1 MNQTVWRTY
10 EGEAGLNTWKA
21 NWKQVQQMRAIRTE
35 EGREGGREGMEDET
49 EAAQVAELGVQISQ
63 GVAHE

>member
-21 NWKQVQQMRAIRTE
+21 DWKQVQQMRAIRTE
-35 EGREGGREGMEDET
+35 GGREGMEDKT